1 MGSYSSAK
9 GINTSPAEKPLG
21 TGSLKKKKDF
31 FQLRYENNIQLE
43 TKNLTLSSHSQQQK
57 TQFLTSIMAGNIP
70 IPPVLKQI
78 FALLKN

>member
-21 TGSLKKKKDF
+21 TGSLKKKTDF
-31 FQLRYENNIQLE
+31 FQLRCENNIQLE
-43 TKNLTLSSHSQQQK
+43 TKNLMLPFHSQQHK
-57 TQFLTSIMAGNIP
+57 TQFLTSIMAGNFL
-70 IPPVLKQI
+70 IPPILEEI